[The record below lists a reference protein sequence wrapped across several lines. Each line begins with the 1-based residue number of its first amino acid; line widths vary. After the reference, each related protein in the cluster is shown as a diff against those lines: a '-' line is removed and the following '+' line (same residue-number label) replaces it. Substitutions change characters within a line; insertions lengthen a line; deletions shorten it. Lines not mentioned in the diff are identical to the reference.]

1 MGKRKR
7 NVEASWSV
15 QVRWLDDREDGLFD
29 FWCPSLEEAVDIFHF
44 VVYLL
49 RDLGFVREDDPEL
62 WEFAEAL
69 VVGSLHEDYFEVLRS
84 PDGVSIALAV
94 V

>member
-7 NVEASWSV
+7 NVEAFWLV
-15 QVRWLDDREDGLFD
+15 QVRWLDDRQDGLFD
-29 FWCPSLEEAVDIFHF
+29 FLCPSLEEAVNMFHF

-49 RDLGFVREDDPEL
+49 RDLGFVREDDPDL

-69 VVGSLHEDYFEVLRS
+69 VVGNPHEDYFEVLRS
-84 PDGVSIALAV
+84 PDGVSIAIAV